1 MTERLLI
8 VHDGHSASVGASD
21 LLASEVGE
29 GCCVG
34 REALPVENGV
44 TFLRDLLLRYAEASP
59 STSLLFIVHCA
70 PDGTCEK
77 SVRKLTRALKLE
89 ADEPCT
95 MNMIRSH
102 LLAPPHGTMTT
113 RVLLLS
119 GATCANSAAM
129 AGPSIFAGGKRL
141 QSALNRAG
149 ADSLSRRSNVKELHA
164 ELCDLKEELRLLRN
178 EWLPVVPKPVGEKA
192 AAAAPPSPTPTAPAA
207 APDTSKAATTP
218 AAGAGAAPTTAPAV
232 PAAAAAAA
240 AAASAQKDKGKST
253 RSTETA
259 APKSAE
265 ATPLGGDSNDADDGS
280 RFRALATF
288 GVAAAAVVGGAALFA
303 MVRARTRGL
312 LLFLRDPLPWG
323 CLLPRPKVPAMAM
336 FLQLFS
342 PK

>member
-1 MTERLLI
+1 
-8 VHDGHSASVGASD
+8 
-21 LLASEVGE
+21 
-29 GCCVG
+29 
-34 REALPVENGV
+34 
-44 TFLRDLLLRYAEASP
+44 
-59 STSLLFIVHCA
+59 
-70 PDGTCEK
+70 
-77 SVRKLTRALKLE
+77 
-89 ADEPCT
+89 

-178 EWLPVVPKPVGEKA
+178 EWLPVVPKPVGGK
-192 AAAAPPSPTPTAPAA
+192 AA

-218 AAGAGAAPTTAPAV
+218 AAGAAAAPTTTPAV
-232 PAAAAAAA
+232 PAVAAAAA
-240 AAASAQKDKGKST
+240 AAASAQKDKGKSA

-259 APKSAE
+259 APTSAE
-265 ATPLGGDSNDADDGS
+265 ATPLGGDSDDADDGS

-312 LLFLRDPLPWG
+312 LLFLRDPPWG
-323 CLLPRPKVPAMAM
+323 CFLPRPKV
-336 FLQLFS
+336 LV
-342 PK
+342 